1 MVHSLTIAQDTRSFN
16 GTNLL
21 LNIAEEHQE
30 PLSFCTP
37 YLRSL
42 ADGTVNT
49 NIFTLFNYNG
59 GQVYVYSSFANENE
73 NNGNPQRWIF
83 YYVSIMAPMQ
93 TSKTN
98 VSVWSMKNE
107 VRVKLM
113 LGDRELEHIACKAIS
128 KKFDIKIAEYSKY
141 WDIAPLMIDS
151 LTAYMVTGSNSPVAG
166 VQPYHSVHPNSLVM
180 IFRLPCSTEDNVR
193 QVAQMINSGEY
204 EIEIAFYFDGFKH
217 TPTSLLSIT
226 AEQLNSVSSKT
237 TVDGGMENARRT
249 TIDASLLNETW
260 SSADFQPDRITSEHS
275 QVFTKNVSDTEQHTA
290 SDKYLSIDKE
300 YLKEILK
307 SNSKEG
313 GAIVSFLGISVD
325 GNGGSSSSSK
335 SKDGVVKLLNE
346 QQVDFSWKGEK
357 LVPKSFQVYKMTDL
371 TDSLQVALVAKQI
384 TIDKDQSAI
393 IRHVSTMNSPTA
405 TENSQFVN
413 VFLTREIKLY
423 SGRTH
428 PLSPWLFYNG
438 SAASRIFYQRLFA
451 IIGVTC
457 GSGNGST
464 TFNIPDFQGRVPV
477 DSLGLRTMKAYDLGL
492 TGGNETHAITAN
504 QLPSHSHSP
513 GSVSMSSSG
522 SHSHSINDPGHNH
535 GGYTGES
542 GFLNGNDK

>member
-1 MVHSLTIAQDTRSFN
+1 
-16 GTNLL
+16 
-21 LNIAEEHQE
+21 
-30 PLSFCTP
+30 
-37 YLRSL
+37 
-42 ADGTVNT
+42 
-49 NIFTLFNYNG
+49 
-59 GQVYVYSSFANENE
+59 
-73 NNGNPQRWIF
+73 
-83 YYVSIMAPMQ
+83 
-93 TSKTN
+93 
-98 VSVWSMKNE
+98 
-107 VRVKLM
+107 
-113 LGDRELEHIACKAIS
+113 
-128 KKFDIKIAEYSKY
+128 
-141 WDIAPLMIDS
+141 
-151 LTAYMVTGSNSPVAG
+151 
-166 VQPYHSVHPNSLVM
+166 
-180 IFRLPCSTEDNVR
+180 
-193 QVAQMINSGEY
+193 
-204 EIEIAFYFDGFKH
+204 
-217 TPTSLLSIT
+217 
-226 AEQLNSVSSKT
+226 
-237 TVDGGMENARRT
+237 
-249 TIDASLLNETW
+249 
-260 SSADFQPDRITSEHS
+260 
-275 QVFTKNVSDTEQHTA
+275 
-290 SDKYLSIDKE
+290 
-300 YLKEILK
+300 
-307 SNSKEG
+307 
-313 GAIVSFLGISVD
+313 
-325 GNGGSSSSSK
+325 
-335 SKDGVVKLLNE
+335 
-346 QQVDFSWKGEK
+346 
-357 LVPKSFQVYKMTDL
+357 MTDL